1 LICDQTSHDIL
12 HLDLIEAIEE
22 AIRQQ
27 LLLTKKLLRRQRRR
41 RLRGFLPR
49 CEISMEVLLLL
60 LLLLVVAGESE
71 FCFLVALLLLFR
83 HDVALAFLAVR
94 VFLVAQLL

>member
-49 CEISMEVLLLL
+49 CEISMEVVLL

-94 VFLVAQLL
+94 VFLVALLL